1 MIRATT
7 VGVLKSYRSNLMK
20 SFIAQNT
27 ARDNVLKPRNFH
39 SYADDP
45 AAASQA
51 YQIRRSLQRTAS
63 QITVSDS
70 VTRKYETAYKALESV
85 VDIVDNGKS
94 DSSYDSVLRTLNDPT
109 GDARISL
116 GKVLNQL
123 ADDIVQNM
131 NSKYGD
137 NFIFAGADGLNVPFE
152 IRDDGHLYYRGV
164 NVDTE
169 LAKVAMDGNQ
179 EPVSVDENGQVDA
192 NGSYFLTTKDTSVI
206 KISDYD
212 AMKANP
218 DPDVELPKVLEKAN
232 ENPPVLQ
239 KVNKDGV
246 LDANGEYYLVTTN
259 AKVMSEEEYCDA
271 QANLEKLDFLNDEKY
286 FVDIGLGMQ
295 EDGQG
300 ALIESS
306 AFNAS
311 LSGISFLGY
320 GVDEDGDPKN
330 LVSLIRQMAAK
341 ATEYSQVEWTKESG
355 EYQEFNRLANKFEAM
370 ASNLHTMHVD
380 MSAKA
385 GALKDNN
392 ELLTNKAD
400 TLKEQI
406 VELEDMNEVEAIS
419 EFMWAQYCYNS
430 ALKVGNKVLSE
441 SLMDY
446 MS

>member
-169 LAKVAMDGNQ
+169 LPKVAMDGNQ
-179 EPVSVDENGQVDA
+179 EPVSVDENGELDA
-192 NGSYFLTTKDTSVI
+192 NGTFFLRTEDTSVI
-206 KISDYD
+206 KIVDYEKMVQD
-212 AMKANP
+212 QAT
-218 DPDVELPKVLEKAN
+218 DPGIQLPKVLQDTGKT
-232 ENPPVLQ
+232 LQ
-239 KVNKDGV
+239 KVNEDGV
-246 LDANGEYYLVTTN
+246 LDATGEYYLVTTD
-259 AKVMSEEEYCDA
+259 ASVISEEEYRKA
-271 QANLEKLDFLNDEKY
+271 QEDLEKLDFLNNEKY

-311 LSGISFLGY
+311 LPGISFLGY

-330 LVSLIRQMAAK
+330 LVSLIRQMATK
-341 ATEYSQVEWTKESG
+341 ATEYSQAEWTKESG

-380 MSAKA
+380 MTAKA

-392 ELLTNKAD
+392 DLLTGKAD

-419 EFMWAQYCYNS
+419 EFIWAQYCYNS